1 MDFKFDKGPAA
12 DAAAQEGQ
20 GKGRQTALLAVLLV
34 LLGGFGY
41 LYFFTGI
48 IRPQVQSAPPVQPA
62 PQVVKQPLPARE
74 NTLPPAG
81 SEMPG
86 TAPTAPSA
94 AAPTVTPPAAV
105 KPAPVAAA
113 APNVK
118 TPDAPAVKPQP
129 VAPVPKVAQSAKEQ
143 KVQPAAAKVMPQP
156 AAPAPKAVQPAK
168 DQKVQPASAKVMPQP
183 AAPAPKAAQP
193 AKDQKVQPAAAVKV
207 TPPAAGKNVVPAKPV
222 AKQSVLPVK
231 RGGPWTLVVGSYVL
245 EEQLAADIARV
256 KAAGLTPVMTS
267 GQRRITTMHR
277 LKYGQY
283 ADSNTAQQAVELL
296 KKQAGGG
303 FSLQKSGIHE
313 VFAGSFAQ
321 LGSAQVEQQ
330 RLAAAGVNVTIQKS
344 QVAVASRKL
353 TAGTFTDRAAAEAAL
368 RKLRQAGFSSSIL
381 E

>member
-129 VAPVPKVAQSAKEQ
+129 VAPVPK
-143 KVQPAAAKVMPQP
+143 
-156 AAPAPKAVQPAK
+156 AVQPAK

-193 AKDQKVQPAAAVKV
+193 AKDQKVQPAAVVKV

-283 ADSNTAQQAVELL
+283 ADSDTAQQAVELL

-303 FSLQKSGIHE
+303 FSLHKSGIHE

>member
-12 DAAAQEGQ
+12 DTAAQDGQ

-81 SEMPG
+81 SETSG
-86 TAPTAPSA
+86 AV
-94 AAPTVTPPAAV
+94 PTVTPG
-105 KPAPVAAA
+105 VATVVPSVA
-113 APNVK
+113 
-118 TPDAPAVKPQP
+118 APAVKPQP
-129 VAPVPKVAQSAKEQ
+129 VV
-143 KVQPAAAKVMPQP
+143 
-156 AAPAPKAVQPAK
+156 PAPKAVQPAK
-168 DQKVQPASAKVMPQP
+168 E
-183 AAPAPKAAQP
+183 
-193 AKDQKVQPAAAVKV
+193 QKVQPAAAVKV

-283 ADSNTAQQAVELL
+283 ADSDTAQQAVELL

-303 FSLQKSGIHE
+303 FSLHKSGIHE

-368 RKLRQAGFSSSIL
+368 RKLRQAGFGSSIL

>member
-34 LLGGFGY
+34 LLGGFAY

-81 SEMPG
+81 TEVPAA
-86 TAPTAPSA
+86 APTVPSGVAPAVPSA
-94 AAPTVTPPAAV
+94 AAPAVTPPAAV

-113 APNVK
+113 APKVK

-129 VAPVPKVAQSAKEQ
+129 VAPVPK
-143 KVQPAAAKVMPQP
+143 
-156 AAPAPKAVQPAK
+156 AVQPAK
-168 DQKVQPASAKVMPQP
+168 E
-183 AAPAPKAAQP
+183 
-193 AKDQKVQPAAAVKV
+193 QKVQPAAAVKV
-207 TPPAAGKNVVPAKPV
+207 TPPAAGKNVVSAKPV
-222 AKQSVLPVK
+222 AKQAVLSVK

-256 KAAGLTPVMTS
+256 KATGLTPVMTS
-267 GQRRITTMHR
+267 GQRRMTTMHR

-283 ADSNTAQQAVELL
+283 ADSETAQQAVELL

-303 FSLQKSGIHE
+303 FSLHKAGIHE

-330 RLAAAGVNVTIQKS
+330 RLAAAGVKVTIQKS

-368 RKLRQAGFSSSIL
+368 RKLRQAGFGSSIL